1 MTTTAQRT
9 VAAAWGLFAS
19 VLLLMLGRGLVG
31 VLAGVR
37 AELEGFDT
45 TVTGVIV
52 ASYFVGFLIGS
63 QVTPRIMARV
73 GHIRVFSAFTAVNVA
88 VILLQGVVVEPIT
101 WIVLRFVF
109 GFAMVGLFVVTESWL
124 NETVTNDNRGRVMA
138 VYMVVSMGGVAGG
151 QFLLGAGD
159 PTTEIMFIVSAGVL
173 ALAIVPVSLS
183 TSSAPEFTLPPKMNP
198 REIWEAAPLGVV
210 GALFT
215 GMANAALLGMAA
227 VYASQ
232 VGMTLE
238 RTAVFAGAAAVG
250 AVVLQWPLGY
260 VSDLIG
266 RRPMILVVSAVAAAV
281 AMIGLVVPV
290 DGFPILAAMFIFG
303 GLSYTMYS
311 LALSHVID
319 VLPVGR
325 AVTASSTNV
334 LLTGVGAIIG
344 PIVASLLMT
353 SIGPGGFWWTLA
365 VSFASIAVFAL
376 YRLVRRPEIKGLSP
390 EPYLAVPARST
401 GIVRLVRGNGRRRD
415 RERAPDHPSDP

>member
-1 MTTTAQRT
+1 
-9 VAAAWGLFAS
+9 
-19 VLLLMLGRGLVG
+19 MLGRGLVG

-73 GHIRVFSAFTAVNVA
+73 GHIRVFSALSAMIVVSILAQGIWVA
-88 VILLQGVVVEPIT
+88 PVPWMLLRLI
-101 WIVLRFVF
+101 F
-109 GFAMVGLFVVTESWL
+109 GFGMVGLVVVAESWL
-124 NETVTNDNRGRVMA
+124 NETVNNANRGRVMA
-138 VYMVVSMGGVAGG
+138 LYMVASMGGVAGG

-159 PTTEIMFIVSAGVL
+159 PSTEILFVVGAALI
-173 ALAIVPVSLS
+173 ALAIVPISLS
-183 TSSAPEFTLPPKMNP
+183 TGSAPEFRLPPRMNP
-198 REIWEAAPLGVV
+198 REIWEAAPIGVV

-238 RTAVFAGAAAVG
+238 RTALFAGAAAFG
-250 AVVLQWPLGY
+250 AVFLQYPIGML
-260 VSDLIG
+260 SDVVG
-266 RRPMILVVSAVAAAV
+266 RRPMILMVSSAAV
-281 AMIGLVVPV
+281 FVAVVALTLPV
-290 DGFPILAAMFIFG
+290 DGWGIIGAMFFFG

-319 VLPVGR
+319 VLPAGR

-334 LLTGVGAIIG
+334 FLTGVGAIVGPIFAATLMAAIG
-344 PIVASLLMT
+344 PA
-353 SIGPGGFWWTLA
+353 GFWWTL
-365 VSFASIAVFAL
+365 VFAFSVISVFAA
-376 YRLVRRPEIKGLSP
+376 YRLVRRPKIKGLTP

-401 GIVRLVRGNGRRRD
+401 GIVHLVRGDGRRRD
-415 RERAPDHPSDP
+415 RGPEPDRRSDP